1 MAMQTPTQEPTGGR
15 LIPTTTV
22 ADTEMRRWVRA
33 HVERV
38 RKLKLHVAMFAVGM
52 LVLTPVWALIEWQD
66 NGGFERWSNN
76 SQPGDWEPWILY
88 VALAWGLFLAI
99 EGLKVHFDRLTTEAE
114 IDREVE
120 RLHTGR

>member
-1 MAMQTPTQEPTGGR
+1 MAGSRSRGCAGGD
-15 LIPTTTV
+15 
-22 ADTEMRRWVRA
+22 AS

-52 LVLTPVWALIEWQD
+52 LVLMPVWALIEGQD

-88 VALAWGLFLAI
+88 WLSRGASSLPSRG
-99 EGLKVHFDRLTTEAE
+99 
-114 IDREVE
+114 
-120 RLHTGR
+120 

>member
-1 MAMQTPTQEPTGGR
+1 
-15 LIPTTTV
+15 
-22 ADTEMRRWVRA
+22 
-33 HVERV
+33 
-38 RKLKLHVAMFAVGM
+38 MFAVGM
-52 LVLTPVWALIEWQD
+52 LVLMPVWALIEGQD

-99 EGLKVHFDRLTTEAE
+99 EGLKVHFDRPTTEAE

-120 RLHTGR
+120 RLRSGR